1 MARTQTQSQFIGKSE
16 NVGAE
21 GCFSINF
28 YRPPS
33 SNPVSVMGIPLEE
46 GSSLK
51 IEQNVGDEDHTFYQI
66 IFTETVAGAN
76 ALFVTQIMPL

>member
-1 MARTQTQSQFIGKSE
+1 MAKTQVQSEFVGKSQNIE
-16 NVGAE
+16 AE

-28 YRPPS
+28 FRPTS

-51 IEQNVGDEDHTFYQI
+51 IEQNVGDTDHTFYEVVFGSGSSGNQ
-66 IFTETVAGAN
+66 
-76 ALFVTQIMPL
+76 LYVTKIMPLG

>member
-1 MARTQTQSQFIGKSE
+1 MARTQTQSEFIGKSE
-16 NVGAE
+16 NVGAD
-21 GCFSINF
+21 GSFSINF

-51 IEQNVGDEDHTFYQI
+51 IEQNVGDTDCTFYQI

-76 ALFVTQIMPL
+76 ALFVTKIMPL

>member
-1 MARTQTQSQFIGKSE
+1 MARTQTQSEFIGKSE
-16 NVGAE
+16 NVGAD
-21 GCFSINF
+21 GCVSINF

-46 GSSLK
+46 GASLK

-66 IFTETVAGAN
+66 IFTQTVVGAN
-76 ALFVTQIMPL
+76 ALFVTKIMPL